1 MSVAAGGLHTVA
13 MLGLDSDSDGWADS
27 YDACPNDP
35 LKTISA
41 GDCGCG
47 VVDTSVFGDLDC
59 DGDYDEDDIRA
70 GMASFGISEGDVDS
84 DGDVDADD
92 YVALRDQLG
101 ICAADINGD
110 GVVNGYDLSYVLGY
124 WGVCAAP

>member
-1 MSVAAGGLHTVA
+1 MDSSV
-13 MLGLDSDSDGWADS
+13 
-27 YDACPNDP
+27 
-35 LKTISA
+35 I
-41 GDCGCG
+41 GD
-47 VVDTSVFGDLDC
+47 VDC

-70 GMASFGISEGDVDS
+70 GMASFGISEGVSPGDTDS
-84 DGDVDADD
+84 DGDVYADD

-110 GVVNGYDLSYVLGY
+110 GIVNGYDLSFVIGY